1 MRCRLLISSLMFAA
15 MVAGCSYPESAPEM
29 DDYDY
34 RARYPLSVES
44 EVIAVTF
51 RGGAGGLMTEQ
62 ERYALNLIVADYKD
76 RGQAPLTVVLG
87 GSGLNNETLAEDI
100 RSTAVDNG
108 LAKSEVRVGVDPTLA
123 ADNVMISFVS
133 HTAVV
138 PECGYWYRESYTE
151 WENAN
156 SVNFGCSSQHNLGLM
171 LADPSDLTQPS
182 ELDPRDGQRTAVV
195 IDLYRAGEITGAEWN
210 ESDTTISGVGE

>member
-1 MRCRLLISSLMFAA
+1 MFAA

-151 WENAN
+151 W
-156 SVNFGCSSQHNLGLM
+156 
-171 LADPSDLTQPS
+171 
-182 ELDPRDGQRTAVV
+182 
-195 IDLYRAGEITGAEWN
+195 
-210 ESDTTISGVGE
+210 

>member
-1 MRCRLLISSLMFAA
+1 

>member
-108 LAKSEVRVGVDPTLA
+108 LAKSEVRVGASRRQCHDQLCQPYGRGARMRLLVSRVLHRVGKCQLGQLWLFFTTQPGAHACRSFGSDPT
-123 ADNVMISFVS
+123 F
-133 HTAVV
+133 
-138 PECGYWYRESYTE
+138 
-151 WENAN
+151 
-156 SVNFGCSSQHNLGLM
+156 
-171 LADPSDLTQPS
+171 
-182 ELDPRDGQRTAVV
+182 
-195 IDLYRAGEITGAEWN
+195 RA
-210 ESDTTISGVGE
+210 

>member
-1 MRCRLLISSLMFAA
+1 MFAA

>member
-1 MRCRLLISSLMFAA
+1 MRYHLLITSLLCATA
-15 MVAGCSYPESAPEM
+15 VAGCAYPESESAL
-29 DDYDY
+29 DDFDY
-34 RARYPLSVES
+34 RARYPLGVES
-44 EVIAVTF
+44 EVVAVAF
-51 RGGAGGLMTEQ
+51 EGGAGGLMTEQ
-62 ERYALNLIVADYKD
+62 EQYALSLIVADYKE
-76 RGQAPLTVVLG
+76 RGQAPLTVILG
-87 GSGLNNETLAEDI
+87 GSGLNNETLAEEI
-100 RSTAVDNG
+100 RSTAVGNG

-123 ADNVMISFVS
+123 ADDVLISFVS

-182 ELDPRDGQRTAVV
+182 TLDPRDGQRTAVV
-195 IDLYRAGEITGAEWN
+195 IDLYRTGVITGAEWN
-210 ESDTTISGVGE
+210 ESNTSISQVGE